1 MRKYIS
7 FILSFLCVLVM
18 TIVVSA
24 EEAALAPATNDTFS
38 MIIGLL
44 CISAAVLVFFIVTA
58 IIIKS
63 KKKK

>member
-7 FILSFLCVLVM
+7 LIISFLCVLVM
-18 TIVVSA
+18 TIVASA
-24 EEAALAPATNDTFS
+24 EDVILAPATNDTFS

-44 CISAAVLVFFIVTA
+44 CVSAAVLLFFIITA
-58 IIIKS
+58 IIIKT